1 MQLRGYIEKIDIGAD
16 TETGLPNILVE
27 SAAEYHALPDED
39 KKRAWCLVKTA
50 TELFHLG
57 PVRIYQL
64 AAEGKLAA
72 KTIKK
77 NPGDRKGLRIIKIHN
92 TVIDQAQVRQADK
105 DRVLR
110 RLKRA
115 MRTVWWLNTD
125 SEAVPTFIVGLE
137 LNRVEASEFGSP
149 AKKAEAAIDQY
160 KTLEWLAETYRSAI
174 TDKFGAEEAAR
185 LIAEHVTP
193 YDKWLEAKKLTKEGN
208 NGSHEGNS

>member
-1 MQLRGYIEKIDIGAD
+1 VQLRGYIEKIDIGAD

-27 SAAEYHALPDED
+27 SAAEYHAIPDED

-64 AAEGKLAA
+64 AAEGKLEA

-92 TVIDQAQVRQADK
+92 TVIDQAQARQGDR

-125 SEAVPTFIVGLE
+125 VEAFLLFILSHE
-137 LNRVEASEFGSP
+137 LNRVEAEEFGMP
-149 AKKAEAAIDQY
+149 DEQRDALIERY
-160 KTLEWLAETYRSAI
+160 KNLRWLADVALTPI
-174 TDKFGAEEAAR
+174 KDKFGPEEAAR
-185 LIAEHVTP
+185 LINNHVSK
-193 YDKWLEAKKLTKEGN
+193 YHSSNYQAIKEGN
-208 NGSHEGNS
+208 QKP